1 MFWRVDL
8 RGIPEAMKRPRSSGA
23 RRGVYQPH
31 TQWEAD
37 IQTQMAQLAPDSP
50 MTGPLF
56 LRAEFRFQRPKSYPK
71 TKEKPH
77 TVRPDVDNC
86 LKSICDCAV
95 RAGVIA
101 DDSAINAAMV
111 SKRYCRDGEPPGA
124 TVEVSGE

>member
-56 LRAEFRFQRPKSYPK
+56 LRAQFRFPRPKSYPK

-77 TVRPDVDNC
+77 TVRPD
-86 LKSICDCAV
+86 
-95 RAGVIA
+95 AGVIA